1 MMKKALYLILIT
13 FILIVPIILWLD
25 MKWAINPSSIN
36 IRKLRFAFTRDTFLF
51 FATISN
57 SLLYGFGVYK
67 IINMKEDK
75 KASVSA
81 SNISVKTE
89 EKVNIIPSA
98 SMGNGVINP
107 NDKKWQEM
115 YKGDGK
121 PLDSKANET
130 VKTDVKVT
138 SERPKKTEEAPLP
151 KTSEQPLNKTE
162 EKEEKNIINIPVS
175 SNEVYITQAERIL
188 SEMGYETMGDVFIN
202 GVNIDFMA
210 IAGSDTLLIGKVQ
223 SSNNEIVANENT
235 STPNN
240 PPSWFSNNE
249 RFNSPV
255 WEIKNARDEISKM
268 INEVLPADNG
278 VMVKP
283 VVIIPNANII
293 NLSDMMDTWHN
304 MGVDVAKFNGEAS
317 LPEFASIIENKNGVE
332 VLESYKKFVETL
344 IKYFSQKYKRK
355 SLKKAG

>member
-1 MMKKALYLILIT
+1 MIKKVFYLIVIT
-13 FILIVPIILWLD
+13 FILVAPILFWLD
-25 MKWAINPSSIN
+25 IKWAMKLSTIDIK
-36 IRKLRFAFTRDTFLF
+36 KLRFAFTRDTFLF
-51 FATISN
+51 SATICN

-67 IINMKEDK
+67 IISMKEDK
-75 KASVSA
+75 KTPVAVS
-81 SNISVKTE
+81 NVSVKTE
-89 EKVNIIPSA
+89 EKVGIIPSA

-121 PLDSKANET
+121 PLDNKANEN
-130 VKTDVKVT
+130 VKTDANVI
-138 SERPKKTEEAPLP
+138 SEQPKKTEEAPLP
-151 KTSEQPLNKTE
+151 KTE
-162 EKEEKNIINIPVS
+162 ERPNTTEEKNIINIPVS
-175 SNEVYITQAERIL
+175 SNEVYTTQAERIL

-255 WEIKNARDEISKM
+255 WEIKNARDEIFKM

-283 VVIIPNANII
+283 VVIIPNANIV
-293 NLSDMMDTWHN
+293 NLSDMMDKWHE
-304 MGVDVAKFNGEAS
+304 MGVDVAKFNGES
-317 LPEFASIIENKNGVE
+317 PLPEFASVIENKNGVE

-344 IKYFSQKYKRK
+344 IKYFAQKYKRK